1 MVDHTVQSLSEPEI
15 LGDPLEDGSGF
26 VGVTSSEG
34 EMVRA
39 SCDAVADRVADRFD
53 KDNELSDVEDE
64 ENVALGREIE
74 SLNDCVTAPEVDIV
88 SVAVMYSVVVPK
100 DSSDE
105 SDHVAEV
112 VVSPPDGETVE
123 VDEPSAVTLG
133 VNVAVSVVQQCG
145 PENPCSH
152 TQTQSGA

>member
-34 EMVRA
+34 DMVRA
-39 SCDAVADRVADRFD
+39 SCDAVEDRVADRFD
-53 KDNELSDVEDE
+53 RDNELSDVEDE
-64 ENVALGREIE
+64 DNVALGREIE

-88 SVAVMYSVVVPK
+88 SVAVMYSVFVPK

-105 SDHVAEV
+105 SDPVAEV
-112 VVSPPDGETVE
+112 VISSKKGR
-123 VDEPSAVTLG
+123 S
-133 VNVAVSVVQQCG
+133 
-145 PENPCSH
+145 
-152 TQTQSGA
+152 